1 MFRFKLQPLLKF
13 RKRQEEGKQR
23 EVAVINRE
31 LIGARNQISEF
42 SAQRKEAVIKL
53 TEISAHA
60 TGVNVIRLYE
70 DFINGKDADIAWK
83 EKEMES
89 IDKKLADK
97 QTELAEYVRRR
108 RVLELLRN
116 RQKEAYEKEE
126 NKKERIFTDEVATQ
140 LYFREAML

>member
-70 DFINGKDADIAWK
+70 DFINGTDADIVWK
-83 EKEMES
+83 EKEMET
-89 IDKKLADK
+89 INKKLADK

-108 RVLELLRN
+108 RVLELLRD